1 MKICIITDDR
11 KFHRMLELELSEQGF
26 EIVPD
31 EGLGSCRECLVL
43 CDLDFCEYERLRLLS
58 QSHAICGWSREN
70 TDSIEAASL
79 CVCVLSRPFLISELK
94 LALEK
99 LSSGESAPKKQPA
112 KQQRV
117 SELGR
122 RKNILTCNYE
132 KREAVFGA
140 NVISLSPAETEV
152 LKLLCDR
159 RGEVVS
165 REELSALFA
174 NPCGNI
180 SDVYICKL
188 RTKIDNALGVKFIYT
203 VKGKGYILK

>member
-1 MKICIITDDR
+1 MKICILTNDK

-26 EIVPD
+26 EMID
-31 EGLGSCRECLVL
+31 QENLDFCRECFVL
-43 CDLDFCEYERLRLLS
+43 CDLDFCTEERLRLLS
-58 QSHAICGWSREN
+58 QSHAICGWSRGN
-70 TDSIEAASL
+70 VDSIEAASL
-79 CVCVLSRPFLISELK
+79 CFCVLSRPFLISELK

-99 LSSGESAPKKQPA
+99 FSTGDKTPKKQPI

-132 KREAVFGA
+132 KREAVFGSHI
-140 NVISLSPAETEV
+140 ISLSPAETEV
-152 LKLLCDR
+152 LKILCDR

-165 REELSALFA
+165 REDLSALFA
-174 NPCGNI
+174 NSNGNI
-180 SDVYICKL
+180 SDVYVCKL
-188 RTKIDNALGVKFIYT
+188 RAKIDNALGVKFIYT